1 MKTKETLLFI
11 DMDGVIADFE
21 KGINSG
27 NGDLDQ
33 MFGNKFFRKL
43 EPMEKEIAEKIERL
57 QELTKVKILSK
68 ACVERN
74 DKRFASQVS
83 DKKYWLMRFAP
94 TVENKDIIIQS
105 TEESKGEIVREF
117 SDYHCILLDDY
128 SLNLVEWELAGG
140 IGIKKAKRYKN
151 ERTFEQVNSLK
162 DLIILLENLL

>member
-1 MKTKETLLFI
+1 MKTKRTILFI
-11 DMDGVIADFE
+11 DMDGVIADFG

-27 NGDLDQ
+27 NGDLNQ
-33 MFGNKFFRKL
+33 MFENKFFRKL
-43 EPMEKEIAEKIERL
+43 EPMEEEIAEKIERL

-74 DKRFASQVS
+74 DKRFTKQVA

-117 SDYHCILLDDY
+117 SDFHCMLLDDY

-151 ERTFEQVNSLK
+151 DRTFEQVNSLK